1 MQRREIVDGIVQ
13 VVSALETS
21 RLSER
26 LLPHQEHKPED
37 LLHSFQLYTLA
48 ADHFN
53 KAGKEVAKRLGL
65 EVLLSS
71 EFWGRALFR
80 TTEGPTDPSVIE
92 IYQGVVFIQN
102 GLPHLLSVLEQE
114 SDALKARDGDQKKS
128 SPILTVQLPEEGS
141 QHSNPQR
148 IADLMLAVSS
158 IYKGLAVMERQSG
171 ATLSVISCDS
181 STDKSFDF
189 LGLANLVEGLKE
201 VLLTLWDRVVFY
213 REFQMGQR
221 PELVVQSLPVLEH
234 VNTMQENG
242 SLEREQAELVR
253 RRIID
258 GCTKFL
264 NCGAVIP
271 EMEDRSHFSP
281 RLLMA
286 PEPKLLT
293 AAAEPR

>member
-1 MQRREIVDGIVQ
+1 MRRREIVDGIVQ

-21 RLSER
+21 RLSDS
-26 LLPHQEHKPED
+26 LLPHREHTPEE

-53 KAGKEVAKRLGL
+53 EAGKEVAKRLGL
-65 EVLLSS
+65 DALLSS

-114 SDALKARDGDQKKS
+114 TDTLNARDGDKKKS
-128 SPILTVQLPEEGS
+128 SPVLTVLLPEKGN

-158 IYKGLAVMERQSG
+158 IYEGLAVMKRQSET
-171 ATLSVISCDS
+171 TLSVVSCDS
-181 STDKSFDF
+181 GSDKSFDF
-189 LGLANLVEGLKE
+189 LGVTNLVEDLKE
-201 VLLTLWDRVVFY
+201 TLLGLWDRVVFY
-213 REFQMGQR
+213 RELQMGQR
-221 PELVVQSLPVLEH
+221 LELVAQSLPVLEK
-234 VNTMQENG
+234 VKTLQESG
-242 SLEREQAELVR
+242 SLETEQADLVR

-271 EMEDRSHFSP
+271 EMEERSHFNP
-281 RLLMA
+281 RLLMS

-293 AAAEPR
+293 EAAEPQ

>member
-1 MQRREIVDGIVQ
+1 
-13 VVSALETS
+13 LETS
-21 RLSER
+21 RLSDR
-26 LLPHQEHKPED
+26 LLPHQEHKPEE

-53 KAGKEVAKRLGL
+53 EAGKEVAKRLGL

-71 EFWGRALFR
+71 EFWGRVLFR
-80 TTEGPTDPSVIE
+80 TTEGPTDSSVIE

-114 SDALKARDGDQKKS
+114 SDTLRGRDGDKKKS
-128 SPILTVQLPEEGS
+128 SPIFTVLLPEES
-141 QHSNPQR
+141 EQHSNPQR

-158 IYKGLAVMERQSG
+158 IYEGLAVMKRQSET
-171 ATLSVISCDS
+171 TLSVISCDS
-181 STDKSFDF
+181 GSDKSFDF
-189 LGLANLVEGLKE
+189 LGLANVVEDLKE
-201 VLLTLWDRVVFY
+201 ILLGLWDRVVFY
-213 REFQMGQR
+213 RELQVGQR
-221 PELVVQSLPVLEH
+221 LELVAQSLPVLEQ
-234 VNTMQENG
+234 VKTLQENG

-281 RLLMA
+281 RILIA

-293 AAAEPR
+293 GAAK

>member
-21 RLSER
+21 RLSES

-53 KAGKEVAKRLGL
+53 MAGKEVAKRLGL

-80 TTEGPTDPSVIE
+80 TTEGLTDPSVIE
-92 IYQGVVFIQN
+92 IYHGVVFIQN

-128 SPILTVQLPEEGS
+128 SPILTVLLPEEGS
-141 QHSNPQR
+141 HSNPQR

-158 IYKGLAVMERQSG
+158 IYRGLAVMERQSG
-171 ATLSVISCDS
+171 TTLSVISCDS
-181 STDKSFDF
+181 GTDKSFDF
-189 LGLANLVEGLKE
+189 LGSANLVEGLKGI
-201 VLLTLWDRVVFY
+201 LLTLWDRVVFY

-221 PELVVQSLPVLEH
+221 LELVAQSLPVLEQ
-234 VNTMQENG
+234 VKTMQENG

-281 RLLMA
+281 RILMA

-293 AAAEPR
+293 AAAEPQ